1 MNEDE
6 LLAAGF
12 RPARKSDF
20 DRWDRGWWWTCRR
33 GLDEDG
39 EVAKPWTVL
48 VRMWD
53 HPSFRPDIPDL
64 QVGWDC
70 ELYLKSGVGPGGLD
84 CGSVRVT
91 ASCREATPAA
101 VIDWAEKV
109 WGDFQSPKAT

>member
-1 MNEDE
+1 VNEDE

-20 DRWDRGWWWTCRR
+20 DRWDRGWWFTRR
-33 GLDEDG
+33 SGVDADG

-53 HPSFRPDIPDL
+53 FPSLRPDLPGL
-64 QVGWDC
+64 EVGWDC
-70 ELYLKSGVGPGGLD
+70 ELYLKVGASPDGPN
-84 CGSVRVT
+84 GSVRVT
-91 ASCREATPAA
+91 ASCREASPAA